1 MLMRKRILQQD
12 SQDNPSANH
21 NWLNLEDLGQVEVTS
36 EDPEHP
42 VEAALIL
49 GTGSGWRAAQ
59 ADSQTIRLLFDEPQ
73 QLKHIHLVFDEGEQ
87 ERTQEFVLLW
97 SSNNGQSYREIVRQ
111 QFTFS
116 PPTTTREVEGYNVN
130 LEGVT
135 ALELRVVPHL
145 SGGRAVASLTQLRL
159 A

>member
-1 MLMRKRILQQD
+1 MRKRILQQD